1 MPYKDKD
8 RYQSEEWKEYQR
20 NYQRGWYERHKTK
33 RLAMIYGRKATMYEY
48 IQDIKKQLCCADCGE
63 RHPATLHFHH
73 LNSEDKM
80 FNIADAVRKGFSLDK
95 IKKEIKKCIVLC
107 ANCHA
112 IRHFN
117 KRNKK
122 QTSPGIAGE
131 FEELNTLLV
140 ISWEEE
146 DAYRKW
152 FGNSDDVEQE
162 TIEYHEYYG
171 NYSRRKK

>member
-33 RLAMIYGRKATMYEY
+33 RLAMIYDRKAAINEY
-48 IQDIKKQLCCADCGE
+48 IQDIRKELRCVDCGE
-63 RHPATLHFHH
+63 RHPATLYFHH

-80 FNIADAVRKGFSLDK
+80 FNISEAVQRGFSLDK

-112 IRHFN
+112 IRHF
-117 KRNKK
+117 KMRNKK
-122 QTSPGIAGE
+122 QTSSGLAGE

-140 ISWEEE
+140 IKPEEE
-146 DAYRKW
+146 DAYMKW
-152 FGNSDDVEQE
+152 FGNSGDVEQE
-162 TIEYHEYYG
+162 TTEYYG
-171 NYSRRKK
+171 NYNRWKK